1 MSILS
6 IHLCGAAH
14 TATHRRAQQKTDGT
28 KQDNYIRKHV
38 SRTVLSLCTLL
49 YIYTSWVEVSIFDTG
64 ICEQNVNIIKNILL
78 IVFFTGNLLVIPNKI
93 INFAEV

>member
-38 SRTVLSLCTLL
+38 SRTELSLCTLL

-64 ICEQNVNIIKNILL
+64 ICEQNVSFIKNILL